1 MHATLEKTRG
11 QLVTVTLQRYGMQ
24 AFEEC
29 FKQSKSAKNEDSS
42 LSVEHA
48 QYSADQEHKHP
59 TLNCQFALLKV
70 RLCSKF

>member
-1 MHATLEKTRG
+1 
-11 QLVTVTLQRYGMQ
+11 MQ
-24 AFEEC
+24 ALEER

-59 TLNCQFALLKV
+59 ALNCQFALLKL
-70 RLCSKF
+70 RLCNKF